1 MSTPFKLFEAYGVEL
16 EYMIVDRDSLAV
28 RPIADQVLIE
38 DGEITSEIEDGV
50 VGWSNEL
57 ALHVIELKCAQ
68 PTPTLEGWGQHFAE
82 SLHRVLD
89 RLAPLNATLLG
100 TGMHPT
106 MDPDTEFAKW
116 PHEAS
121 EIYDAFDRIFDCRGH
136 GWSNL
141 QSMHL
146 NLPFADDD
154 ELGRLHAAI
163 RVILPVLPALCAS
176 SPIYGGRRQP
186 SLDARLEVYKCN
198 AKRVPEVSGQVIP
211 EPAFTAAEYD
221 AQVFQPLY
229 RAIAPHDPKG
239 ILQHEWLNARGAI
252 VRFDRNAIEIR
263 VMDVQ
268 EHPVADLAIAATV
281 SAVLKRLVD
290 ADQPT
295 LRAFDSTRLRKT
307 FDLCVE
313 QADGAVLDDVEL
325 CRALGVDTKT
335 PLKAR
340 ELWHQLA
347 TETNTMTKPIEVITT
362 EGTLARRIVDAVDR
376 SSVEETYRALVDCLK
391 EGRSFS
397 AA

>member
-1 MSTPFKLFEAYGVEL
+1 MTYSLFEAYGVEL

-38 DGEITSEIEDGV
+38 DGEITSELEDGV
-50 VGWSNEL
+50 VAWSNEL

-68 PTPTLEGWGQHFAE
+68 PAPTLVDWDRHFAE
-82 SLHRVLD
+82 SLGRVLE
-89 RLAPLNATLLG
+89 RLEPLNATLLG

-106 MDPDTEFAKW
+106 MDPDSEFKKW

-146 NLPFADDD
+146 NLPFANDD

-176 SPIYGGRRQP
+176 SPIYGGRRQA
-186 SLDARLEVYKCN
+186 SLDARLEVYKSN
-198 AKRVPEVSGQVIP
+198 AKRVPEVSGRVIP

-268 EHPVADLAIAATV
+268 EHPAADLAIASTV

-290 ADQPT
+290 ADPAT
-295 LRAFDSTRLRKT
+295 LRAFDVERLRKT
-307 FDLCVE
+307 FDLCVRD
-313 QADGAVLDDVEL
+313 ADGAVIDDVEL
-325 CRALGVDTKT
+325 CRALGVDTQSR
-335 PLKAR
+335 LSAR

-347 TETNTMTKPIEVITT
+347 TDSNTMTPPVEVITT
-362 EGTLARRIVDAVDR
+362 QGTLARRIVNAVER
-376 SSVEETYRALVDCLK
+376 TSIEHTYRALTRCLA
-391 EGRSFS
+391 EGRSFTG
-397 AA
+397 A